1 MKIGVLGLQGGVYE
15 HVYML
20 RRAFQELGWQGEA
33 VVVKKP
39 QHLHG
44 LDGIIVPGGESTTI
58 GIVARR
64 IGLLEPLRDAVK
76 EGLPAFGTCAGAV
89 MLAAKARDRVVGEKS
104 QPLIGA
110 MSIEVIRNYFGR
122 QRESFEVDLEVEG
135 VEGRFRGVFIRSPAI
150 VKAEGDAKII
160 SWLKSGDSLVGVAA
174 IQGPHL
180 ATSFHPELTG
190 DTRIHKLWLQNIKR

>member
-1 MKIGVLGLQGGVYE
+1 MRIGVLGLQGGVYE
-15 HVYML
+15 HIYMI

-44 LDGIIVPGGESTTI
+44 LDGIIIPGGESTTI

-64 IGLLEPLRDAVK
+64 VGLLEPLRDSIK
-76 EGLPAFGTCAGAV
+76 EGLPAFGTCAGAI
-89 MLAAKARDRVVGEKS
+89 MLAARARDRVVGEKR
-104 QPLIGA
+104 QPLIGV

-122 QRESFEVDLEVEG
+122 QRESFEVDLEIEG
-135 VEGRFRGVFIRSPAI
+135 LDGRFRGVFIRSPAI
-150 VKAEGDAKII
+150 VKAEGDARII
-160 SWLKSGDSLVGVAA
+160 SWLKTGEGLVGVAA
-174 IQGPHL
+174 RQGPHL

-190 DTRIHKLWLQNIKR
+190 DTRLHKLWLQGIKR